1 MQSKNVLIIEDETAA
16 ALNLK
21 AILRSVAPSFNVLAV
36 LESIEESVEY
46 FQSEPSPMPDLVF
59 MDIHLADGESFRIFD
74 HVNIKIPIIF
84 TTAYDE
90 YALRAFKVNSI
101 DYILKPI
108 KEDDM
113 RHAIEKFSLLSGTG
127 DKDYNSRVKEVIEQ
141 ARSAKADGT
150 RTPQPQRENQRV
162 YLVHQRDK
170 IIPLSIDDVAF
181 FYTSNEKVSAVTYDG
196 TYYLIDRTLESL
208 QTALPE
214 MEFFRANRQFIVARK
229 AVKDI
234 TVWFGSRLSL
244 NLAIETPEKIII
256 SKARVPEFKQ
266 WLMTAAI

>member
-1 MQSKNVLIIEDETAA
+1 MQQKSVLIIEDETAA
-16 ALNLK
+16 AVNLK
-21 AILRSVAPSFNVLAV
+21 AILRNVAPSYNVLGV
-36 LESIEESVEY
+36 LESIAESVEY
-46 FQSEPSPMPDLVF
+46 FQDEQSPRPDLVF

-74 HVNIKIPIIF
+74 RIDIKVPIIF

-113 RHAIEKFSLLSGTG
+113 RHAIEKFDLLSGG
-127 DKDYNSRVKEVIEQ
+127 ESKEYNNRIEEMIREVRAEKVAEPRPAAKD
-141 ARSAKADGT
+141 
-150 RTPQPQRENQRV
+150 NQRV
-162 YLVHQRDK
+162 YLVHQKDK

-196 TYYLIDRTLESL
+196 TYYIIDRTLESL
-208 QTALPE
+208 QSTLPE
-214 MEFFRANRQFIVARK
+214 VEFFRANRQFIVARK

-244 NLAIETPEKIII
+244 NLSVVLPEKIII
-256 SKARVPEFKQ
+256 SKARVPEFKH
-266 WLMTAAI
+266 WLMSVGA

>member
-1 MQSKNVLIIEDETAA
+1 MSKSVLIIEDETAA
-16 ALNLK
+16 AVNLQ
-21 AILRSVAPSFNVLAV
+21 AILRRVAPSYKVLTV

-46 FQSEPSPMPDLVF
+46 FSDETSPRPDLVF

-74 HVNIKIPIIF
+74 RVEIKIPIIF

-113 RHAIEKFSLLSGTG
+113 RHAIEKFSLLSGG
-127 DKDYNSRVKEVIEQ
+127 ERNEYNQRVEQMVHSTQKESTANESRE
-141 ARSAKADGT
+141 S
-150 RTPQPQRENQRV
+150 QRV
-162 YLVHQRDK
+162 YLVHQKDK
-170 IIPLSIDDVAF
+170 IIPLSIDNVAF
-181 FYTSNEKVSAVTYDG
+181 FFTANEKVSAVTYDG
-196 TYYLIDRTLESL
+196 SYHIIDRTLESL
-208 QTALPE
+208 QSSLPD

-234 TVWFGSRLSL
+234 TIWFGSRLSL
-244 NLAIETPEKIII
+244 NLSVTTPEKIII
-256 SKARVPEFKQ
+256 PKARVAEFKQ
-266 WLMTAAI
+266 WLMTMGV

>member
-1 MQSKNVLIIEDETAA
+1 MQNKSVLIIEDETAA
-16 ALNLK
+16 AVNLK
-21 AILRSVAPSFNVLAV
+21 AILRNVAPSYNVLAV

-46 FQSEPSPMPDLVF
+46 FQDPQSPMPDLIF

-74 HVNIKIPIIF
+74 RIDIKVPIIF

-113 RHAIEKFSLLSGTG
+113 RHAIEKFDLLSGGESKEYNNRIEEMIREVRAEKVAEPRHTA
-127 DKDYNSRVKEVIEQ
+127 KD
-141 ARSAKADGT
+141 
-150 RTPQPQRENQRV
+150 NQRV
-162 YLVHQRDK
+162 YLVHQKDK

-196 TYYLIDRTLESL
+196 TYYVIDRTLESL
-208 QTALPE
+208 QSTLPE
-214 MEFFRANRQFIVARK
+214 VEFFRANRQFIVARK

-244 NLAIETPEKIII
+244 NLSVELPEKIII
-256 SKARVPEFKQ
+256 SKARVPEFKH
-266 WLMTAAI
+266 WLMSVGA

>member
-16 ALNLK
+16 AVNLK
-21 AILRSVAPSFNVLAV
+21 AILRNVAPSYNVLAV

-46 FQSEPSPMPDLVF
+46 FQSEPTPAPDLVF

-74 HVNIKIPIIF
+74 QVNIRIPIIF

-108 KEDDM
+108 KEEDM
-113 RHAIEKFSLLSGTG
+113 RRAIDKFLMLNGQG
-127 DKDYNSRVKEVIEQ
+127 NEDYNARVKEVIKQ
-141 ARSAKADGT
+141 ARGNRAESAANT
-150 RTPQPQRENQRV
+150 QRDNQRV

-208 QTALPE
+208 QASLPE
-214 MEFFRANRQFIVARK
+214 VEFFRANRQFIIARK

-244 NLAIETPEKIII
+244 NLTVELPEKIII

-266 WLMTAAI
+266 WLMAAGV

>member
-1 MQSKNVLIIEDETAA
+1 MNVLIIEDETAA
-16 ALNLK
+16 AVNLQ
-21 AILRSVAPSFNVLAV
+21 AILRNIVPESRVLDV

-46 FQSEPSPMPDLVF
+46 FKEKNSPTPDLVF

-74 HVNIKIPIIF
+74 SVEIAAPIIF

-108 KEDDM
+108 KEDDLS
-113 RHAIEKFSLLSGTG
+113 RAINKFTRLNGVERS
-127 DKDYNSRVKEVIEQ
+127 DYKSRVNTMIENSK
-141 ARSAKADGT
+141 RDS
-150 RTPQPQRENQRV
+150 QRV
-162 YLVHQRDK
+162 FLVHFKDK

-181 FYTSNEKVSAVTYDG
+181 FYTSNEKVSATTFTGENYI
-196 TYYLIDRTLESL
+196 IDRTLETL
-208 QTALPE
+208 QSTLPE
-214 MEFFRANRQFIVARK
+214 DEFFRANRQFIVARK

-234 TVWFGSRLSL
+234 AIWFGSRLSL
-244 NLAIETPEKIII
+244 NLTLPTPEKIII

-266 WLMTAAI
+266 WLTSVGQ

>member
-1 MQSKNVLIIEDETAA
+1 MQQKSVLIIEDETAA
-16 ALNLK
+16 AVNLK
-21 AILRSVAPSFNVLAV
+21 AILRDVAPSYNVLAV
-36 LESIEESVEY
+36 LESIAESVEY
-46 FQSEPSPMPDLVF
+46 FQDEQSPRPDLIF

-74 HVNIKIPIIF
+74 HVDIKVPIIF

-108 KEDDM
+108 KAADM
-113 RHAIEKFSLLSGTG
+113 RHAIEKFDLLSGG
-127 DKDYNSRVKEVIEQ
+127 ENKEYNNRIEEMIREVRAEKSAEPRPAAKD
-141 ARSAKADGT
+141 
-150 RTPQPQRENQRV
+150 NQRV
-162 YLVHQRDK
+162 YLVHQKDK

-196 TYYLIDRTLESL
+196 TYYIIDRTLENL
-208 QTALPE
+208 QSTLPE

-244 NLAIETPEKIII
+244 NLSVQLPERIVI
-256 SKARVPEFKQ
+256 SKARVPEFKH
-266 WLMTAAI
+266 WLMAVGA

>member
-16 ALNLK
+16 AVNLK
-21 AILRSVAPSFNVLAV
+21 AILRNVAPSYNVLTV

-46 FQSEPSPMPDLVF
+46 FQSEPTPAPDLVF
-59 MDIHLADGESFRIFD
+59 MDIHLADGESFHIFD
-74 HVNIKIPIIF
+74 QVNIRIPIIF

-108 KEDDM
+108 KEEDM
-113 RHAIEKFSLLSGTG
+113 RRAIDKFLMLNGQG
-127 DKDYNSRVKEVIEQ
+127 NEDYNARVKEVIKQ
-141 ARSAKADGT
+141 ARGNRAESVANT
-150 RTPQPQRENQRV
+150 QRDNQRV

-208 QTALPE
+208 QASLPE
-214 MEFFRANRQFIVARK
+214 VEFFRANRQFIIARK

-244 NLAIETPEKIII
+244 NLTVELPEKIII

-266 WLMTAAI
+266 WLMAAGV

>member
-16 ALNLK
+16 AVNLK
-21 AILRSVAPSFNVLAV
+21 AILRNVAPSYNVLAV

-46 FQSEPSPMPDLVF
+46 FQSEPTPAPDLVF

-74 HVNIKIPIIF
+74 SVNIRIPIIF

-108 KEDDM
+108 KEEDM
-113 RHAIEKFSLLSGTG
+113 RRAIDKFLMLNGQG
-127 DKDYNSRVKEVIEQ
+127 NEDYNARVKEVIKQ
-141 ARSAKADGT
+141 ARGNRAESVANT
-150 RTPQPQRENQRV
+150 QRDNQRV

-208 QTALPE
+208 QASLPE
-214 MEFFRANRQFIVARK
+214 VEFFRANRQFIIARK

-244 NLAIETPEKIII
+244 NLTVELPEKIII

-266 WLMTAAI
+266 WLMAAGV